1 MDGLPCNYL
10 TAYSLG
16 NPLFEEVRVD
26 EQSYGVDP
34 NDDVEDDSQ
43 REVSVPQTPSPLSD
57 ENLAILRSH
66 INPQQNSTDYGVN
79 LYIDTIKLVFDLLE
93 NQT

>member
-1 MDGLPCNYL
+1 MQLF

-16 NPLFEEVRVD
+16 NPLFDEAHVD

-43 REVSVPQTPSPLSD
+43 REVSVPQTPSPLPD
-57 ENLAILRSH
+57 EN
-66 INPQQNSTDYGVN
+66 
-79 LYIDTIKLVFDLLE
+79 
-93 NQT
+93 